1 MTDESADPLVVLM
14 TMFDVRRCVISGRQ
28 RRCVVEVSVVTP
40 VELTTKFDVHRRCM
54 TVWQRWS
61 IITMMELT
69 VM

>member
-1 MTDESADPLVVLM
+1 
-14 TMFDVRRCVISGRQ
+14 
-28 RRCVVEVSVVTP
+28 VEVSVVTP

-54 TVWQRWS
+54 TVWQRWCVVKVS